1 MMGRYVIAL
10 SVVVVLVISGSAFSA
25 IIETEPND
33 TMATA
38 DVISSPTSYPWSDV
52 GICSLDSSGSDIDY
66 FKIWLNDADT
76 VMTVVTTPLTVPF
89 TSPDTLLGL
98 FDSSGTLLV
107 SNDDSGGTNGST
119 VMYDIT
125 TSDWY
130 YIAVTGSGDTNF
142 AGIDHG
148 ETGNYMLT
156 VSVVPEPAT
165 LAMITLGGLLVLVR
179 RRRH

>member
-1 MMGRYVIAL
+1 MVRFTLVLSAL
-10 SVVVVLVISGSAFSA
+10 VVLAISSSAFSS

-33 TMATA
+33 AMATA

-52 GICSLDSSGSDIDY
+52 GVCSLGSSGSDIDY
-66 FKIWLNDADT
+66 FKIWLEDSST
-76 VMTVVTTPLTVPF
+76 VMTVVSTPLDVLF
-89 TSPDTLLGL
+89 TDPDTLLGL

-119 VMYDIT
+119 VMYNIT
-125 TSDWY
+125 STGWY

-142 AGIDHG
+142 NGDYHG
-148 ETGNYMLT
+148 EVGDYMLT

-165 LAMITLGGLLVLVR
+165 LALLGLGGLIFLVR
-179 RRRH
+179 RRRG

>member
-1 MMGRYVIAL
+1 MMGRYG
-10 SVVVVLVISGSAFSA
+10 VVLSAIMVLAISGSAYSS
-25 IIETEPND
+25 IIETEPNN

-38 DVISSPTSYPWSDV
+38 DVMSSPTSYPWSDV

-66 FKIWLNDADT
+66 FKIWLTDSST
-76 VMTVVTTPLTVPF
+76 VMTVVTTPLDVLF
-89 TSPDTLLGL
+89 TDPDTLLGL

-119 VMYDIT
+119 IMYNIT
-125 TSDWY
+125 STGWY

-142 AGIDHG
+142 NGDYHG
-148 ETGNYMLT
+148 EVGNYMLT

-165 LAMITLGGLLVLVR
+165 LVLLGLGGLIFLVR
-179 RRRH
+179 RRRG

>member
-1 MMGRYVIAL
+1 MVRTTLVLAAL
-10 SVVVVLVISGSAFSA
+10 VVLAISSSAFSS

-52 GICSLDSSGSDIDY
+52 GICLLDSSGSDIDY
-66 FKIWLNDADT
+66 FKIWLTDT
-76 VMTVVTTPLTVPF
+76 STVLTVVTTPLDVLF
-89 TSPDTLLGL
+89 TDPDTLLGL

-119 VMYDIT
+119 IMYNIT
-125 TSDWY
+125 STGWY

-142 AGIDHG
+142 AGINHG

-165 LAMITLGGLLVLVR
+165 LAMITLGGLLVFVR